1 MIKVFAFEL
10 FGTLVDLESISK
22 AFSELNIKIDNLKL
36 FTEIW
41 HSKQLQYAWLLNF
54 INRYESFSELSVCTL
69 KLLQKFLA

>member
-1 MIKVFAFEL
+1 MIKVFAFDL

-41 HSKQLQYAWLLNF
+41 HSKRLQYA
-54 INRYESFSELSVCTL
+54 
-69 KLLQKFLA
+69 